1 MQCIDLA
8 VIGGTGLYD
17 MEGLE
22 VIERT
27 KPRTP
32 YGSPSDE
39 ITIGRLEGRTVAFLP
54 RHGKGHRLLP
64 SEIPYRANVFALK
77 LLGAV
82 RVVSISAVGSLTDR
96 LKPMDIAVPD
106 QIVDKTWGR
115 PSTFFGEGIVAH
127 VEFSHPVCPTLRSV
141 AAQAVTKVV
150 GSVQEGGTYV
160 CMEGPA
166 FSTRAESLLHRSWG
180 MDVIG
185 MTAIPEAKLIR
196 EAEMCYCLVSLVTDY
211 DAWHDTEEPV
221 STDMILS
228 YLRKNT
234 QHAKDVVRTM
244 VTNLPGARRC
254 ACGTTLSRALVT
266 DLRKAPFA
274 AIDRLRPLLA
284 SYLKE

>member
-82 RVVSISAVGSLTDR
+82 RVVSISAVGSLSDR